1 MNDFFI
7 SYHPGAMGNFV
18 KMLISSGLEGYELSK
33 NHLLYKNQTILKLDD
48 SGEVIP
54 IRNTSTF
61 DVFLDNIFVKNFLT
75 IWGDDPEEIFD
86 TVCRLYIKQP
96 KTNCLP
102 FQGGHMHT
110 SMHCNNDLKY
120 VFKFMDKVG
129 INRTLFIT
137 FVTKEEYDI
146 CKLYRYKKRP
156 EAEDTFTLH
165 QHIEINQS
173 LLVYKR
179 EDDIILNLKNIFDKE
194 YLRNFFFINID
205 NWSDIYFDK
214 IYDAYMN
221 LQEYT
226 LKV

>member
-7 SYHPGAMGNFV
+7 SYHPGAMGNFL
-18 KMLISSGLEGYELSK
+18 KMMISSGLEGYKLSK

-54 IRNTSTF
+54 ISNIGTF
-61 DVFLDNIFVKNFLT
+61 DVFLDDIFVKNFLN

-86 TVCRLYIKQP
+86 TVCRLYIKQS
-96 KTNCLP
+96 KTNRLP
-102 FQGGHMHT
+102 YQGGHMHT
-110 SMHCNNDLKY
+110 SMHYNNDLKY
-120 VFKFMDKVG
+120 AFKFMDKVV

-137 FVTKEEYDI
+137 FDTKEEYDI
-146 CKLYRYKKRP
+146 CKLYRNNKRP
-156 EAEDTFTLH
+156 EAEDTFTLR

-173 LLVYKR
+173 LLAHKR
-179 EDDIILNLKNIFDKE
+179 EDDIILNLKNIFNKE

-205 NWSDIYFDK
+205 DWSDIYFDK
-214 IYDAYMN
+214 IYDSYMN